1 MTEKIEMELISRRR
15 AFSLFGLTAALSFA
29 VPATMLTVSDAQAQT
44 PGMERRDDRQQ
55 GRQDRRDDR
64 QEGRQD
70 RRDGGDQSD
79 STGSS
84 GSGSSGSGSSGSSGS
99 GSSGSSGSSDSK

>member
-1 MTEKIEMELISRRR
+1 MTEKIELELISRRR
-15 AFSLFGLTAALSFA
+15 AFSLLGLTAALSFA
-29 VPATMLTVSDAQAQT
+29 IPATVLTVSDAEAQT
-44 PGMERRDDRQQ
+44 QGSEDRQQ
-55 GRQDRRDDR
+55 GRQQGREDRQEGR

-84 GSGSSGSGSSGSSGS
+84 GSGSSGSGSSGS
-99 GSSGSSGSSDSK
+99 GSSGSGDSSSK

>member
-1 MTEKIEMELISRRR
+1 MSEKILSEMISRRR
-15 AFSLFGLTAALSFA
+15 AFSLLGLTAALSFA
-29 VPATMLTVSDAQAQT
+29 IPATVLTVSDAEAQT
-44 PGMERRDDRQQ
+44 QGSEDRQQ

-84 GSGSSGSGSSGSSGS
+84 GSGSSGSGSSGS
-99 GSSGSSGSSDSK
+99 GSSSSSDSSSK

>member
-1 MTEKIEMELISRRR
+1 MTEKIELELISRRR
-15 AFSLFGLTAALSFA
+15 AFSLLGLTAALSFA
-29 VPATMLTVSDAQAQT
+29 VPATVLTVSDAEAQT
-44 PGMERRDDRQQ
+44 PGMERRDDRQEGRQQ
-55 GRQDRRDDR
+55 GRDDRQEGR

-84 GSGSSGSGSSGSSGS
+84 GSGSSGSGDSS
-99 GSSGSSGSSDSK
+99 SK

>member
-1 MTEKIEMELISRRR
+1 MTEKIELELISRRR
-15 AFSLFGLTAALSFA
+15 AFSLLGLTAALSFA
-29 VPATMLTVSDAQAQT
+29 VPATVLTVSDAEAQT
-44 PGMERRDDRQQ
+44 QGSEDRQQ
-55 GRQDRRDDR
+55 GRQQGRDDRQEGR

-84 GSGSSGSGSSGSSGS
+84 GSSGSGSSGS
-99 GSSGSSGSSDSK
+99 GSSGSGDSSSK

>member
-1 MTEKIEMELISRRR
+1 MTEKIELELISRRR
-15 AFSLFGLTAALSFA
+15 AFSLLGLTAALSFA
-29 VPATMLTVSDAQAQT
+29 VPATVLTVSDAEAQT
-44 PGMERRDDRQQ
+44 PGMERRDDRQEGRQQ
-55 GRQDRRDDR
+55 GRDDRQEGR

-84 GSGSSGSGSSGSSGS
+84 GSGSSGSGSSGS
-99 GSSGSSGSSDSK
+99 GSSGSGDSSSK